1 MITFQVPAYVL
12 REGLATAVLSADSPR
27 NGLPALQCVQVAVRD
42 GRIRFAATDRYRLS
56 VGTYDLPDG
65 QGQVPD
71 FSHNVRLPD
80 VRSLVRMLPAKDSG
94 LVTVTIEDGKA
105 TFTYLGS
112 TLVSDHNGG
121 EFPRFESPLPTEYAG
136 YDQDGIVL
144 NPTLLTAVT
153 KLPSGGGWSYVTMR
167 GNGPRKPAVF
177 TASNEGA
184 EWLVL
189 VMPIIPR

>member
-1 MITFQVPAYVL
+1 MTTFQVPACVL
-12 REGLATAVLSADSPR
+12 REGLATAVLSADHPR

-71 FSHNVRLPD
+71 VAHSVRLPD
-80 VRSLVRMLPAKDSG
+80 VRSLVRMLPARDSG
-94 LVTVTIEDGKA
+94 LVTVTVDDREA

-112 TLVSDHNGG
+112 TLVSDYDGG
-121 EFPRFESPLPTEYAG
+121 EFPRFESLIPTEYAG

-144 NPTLLTAVT
+144 NPALLNAVT
-153 KLPSGGGWSYVTMR
+153 KLPAGGGWSYVTMR
-167 GNGPRKPAVF
+167 GNGARKPAVF
-177 TASNEGA
+177 TASHEGA